1 MTSEPTTTHDPR
13 TGTHHWRY
21 IWRIIRFRPGMYLL
35 SGLFASVM
43 FYVFPLVP
51 GLIVQQVFN
60 TITGNAPAGLG
71 LWTLIALLV
80 GASLVRV
87 AALFAATAAEMTLY
101 NTTAALLRRNVFEH
115 ILHRPGARAL
125 PASAGEAI
133 SRFRDDV
140 DIISRFIGWT
150 LDPVGQVVVT
160 SIAVIILASIDPWI
174 TLTVV
179 VPLAVV
185 LVVVNMAS
193 KRIQKYRRVHQ
204 QSIGNVTGLLG
215 EVFGAAQAVK
225 VASAEENV
233 VAYFQTLNEARR
245 KATLTDLLY
254 TQLLSSIS
262 YNAANLGTGMLLLI
276 GAESMRSGSFTVG
289 DFALFVSYL
298 GWLTQ
303 ITSMFGNF
311 LTQYRQMGVSIDR
324 LITLLQGTTPKTL
337 VKHAPVHLRGPMPVI
352 PHTTKTEADKLD
364 TLDVEGLTYIYP
376 DSGGGIEDINLRL
389 ERGTL
394 TVLTGRVGSGKTTF
408 LRVLLGL
415 LPKDGGII
423 KWNGRVVDDP
433 ATFFVPPR
441 SAYTPQVPR
450 LFSETLKENIL
461 LGLPEEKVSLE
472 RAVESAVLDRDIVE
486 LENGLDT
493 RVGPRGVK
501 LSGGQVQRSAAA
513 RMFVRDAELMLVD
526 DLSSALDVETE
537 QALWEG
543 IGARG
548 GSTILAVSHRR
559 PALYRADHIVV
570 LKDGRIEAEGTLQN
584 LLATCE
590 EMQLLWRG
598 ELEAEREVAEA
609 VEA

>member
-1 MTSEPTTTHDPR
+1 MTSETATAHDSK

-21 IWRIIRFRPGMYLL
+21 IWRIIRFRPGLYLL
-35 SGLFASVM
+35 SGLFASVI

-60 TITGNAPAGLG
+60 AITGNAPAGLG

-87 AALFAATAAEMTLY
+87 AALFAAVAAEMTLH
-101 NTTAALLRRNVFEH
+101 NTTAALLRRNVFGH
-115 ILHRPGARAL
+115 ILHRPGARSL

-140 DIISRFIGWT
+140 DIISRFLGWT

-160 SIAVIILASIDPWI
+160 SIAVVILASIDPWI

-262 YNAANLGTGMLLLI
+262 YNAANLGTGMLLLV

-324 LITLLQGTTPKTL
+324 LITLLQGTTPDTL
-337 VKHAPVHLRGPMPVI
+337 VKHAPVHLRGAMPVI
-352 PHTTKTEADKLD
+352 PYTPKTEADKLD
-364 TLDVEGLTYIYP
+364 ILEVEGLTYIYP
-376 DSGGGIEDINLRL
+376 DSGGGIKDINLRL

-394 TVLTGRVGSGKTTF
+394 TVVTGRVGSGKTTL

-415 LPKDGGII
+415 LPKDAGTIR
-423 KWNGRVVDDP
+423 WNGQVVDDP

-441 SAYTPQVPR
+441 SGYTPQVPR

-472 RAVESAVLDRDIVE
+472 RAVESAVLDRDIE
-486 LENGLDT
+486 DLENGPDT

-543 IGARG
+543 IYARG
-548 GSTILAVSHRR
+548 GATFLAVSHRR

-570 LKDGRIEAEGTLQN
+570 LKGGRIEAEGTLES

-598 ELEAEREVAEA
+598 ELEAEWEVAEP

>member
-1 MTSEPTTTHDPR
+1 MTAPEVHDSK

-21 IWRIIRFRPGMYLL
+21 IWSLIRFRPGIYLL

-60 TITGNAPAGLG
+60 AITGNAPAGLG

-87 AALFAATAAEMTLY
+87 SALFAATAAEMTLH
-101 NTTAALLRRNVFEH
+101 NTTAALLRRNVFDH
-115 ILHRPGARAL
+115 ILHRPGARSL

-140 DIISRFIGWT
+140 DIISRFLGWT

-160 SIAVIILASIDPWI
+160 GIAVVILASIDPWI

-179 VPLAVV
+179 LPLAVV
-185 LVVVNMAS
+185 LVVVNIAS

-233 VAYFQTLNEARR
+233 VAYFQMLNEARR

-324 LITLLQGTTPKTL
+324 LVTLLQGTTPDML
-337 VKHAPVHLRGPMPVI
+337 VKHSPVHLRGPMPVI
-352 PHTTKTEADKLD
+352 PYTPKTEEDMLH
-364 TLDVEGLTYIYP
+364 TLEVEGLTYIYP
-376 DSGGGIEDINLRL
+376 DSGGGIKEINLCL
-389 ERGTL
+389 KRGTL
-394 TVLTGRVGSGKTTF
+394 TVVTGRVGSGKTTL

-415 LPKDGGII
+415 LPKDEGTI
-423 KWNGRVVDDP
+423 KWNGQVVDDP

-461 LGLPEEKVSLE
+461 LGLPEEKVNLE
-472 RAVESAVLDRDIVE
+472 RAVESAVLNRDVEE

-493 RVGPRGVK
+493 RIGPRGVK

-543 IGARG
+543 INARG
-548 GSTILAVSHRR
+548 SATFLAVSHRR
-559 PALYRADHIVV
+559 PALYRADHIIV
-570 LKDGRIEAEGTLQN
+570 LKDGKIEAEGTLEN

-598 ELEAEREVAEA
+598 ELEAEREVAEP